1 MPGASD
7 GSTAAGGY
15 VVGLDP
21 TSQGDLALTTSAMA
35 GLDGSVWAVPSLVLT
50 VPGLLLVLAV
60 LAQMAAGGAW
70 LPVVRRKIGS
80 FLQGSR

>member
-1 MPGASD
+1 MAS
-7 GSTAAGGY
+7 
-15 VVGLDP
+15 
-21 TSQGDLALTTSAMA
+21 
-35 GLDGSVWAVPSLVLT
+35 LDGFVWAVPSLVLT

-60 LAQMAAGGAW
+60 LAQIAAGGAW